1 MLVTFSDDW
10 MDKVLSPTNS
20 EHKRGTEKMAAWSL
34 ELRIY
39 EFVYGHNSVLN
50 QYMNTKILCKPHP
63 PTQPHSGDPYSSD
76 DITQITGEII

>member
-20 EHKRGTEKMAAWSL
+20 EHKRGTEKTAAWSL

-39 EFVYGHNSVLN
+39 EFVCLWAQLSSEPKHEHQDSV
-50 QYMNTKILCKPHP
+50 QTP
-63 PTQPHSGDPYSSD
+63 PTQQHSGDPYSSD